1 MVQNKQLETN
11 EQAAMKGRL
20 LARPTQPTQKSVT
33 LGLQSLELEDSERDA
48 LIYVPKTYH
57 PDKPTRLV
65 LMLHGAG
72 GDAYGGLAP
81 FLHLADAA
89 NIILLAPASQNKT
102 WDMLYGEYGSDVTF
116 LDRALMQ
123 VFNRYNIDPANIAV
137 EGFSDGASY
146 ALSIGITNGDLFN
159 HVIAFS
165 PGFMAP
171 KQQFGRPQIFISH
184 GLWDNV
190 LPIDRCSRKI
200 VPQLQRA
207 NYDVVYQ
214 EFKGFHTVPTRI
226 AREALTR
233 FKPVF

>member
-1 MVQNKQLETN
+1 MIKDKQQEQNKQ
-11 EQAAMKGRL
+11 AAMTGL
-20 LARPTQPTQKSVT
+20 MLARPTQPTLESVRHGLQP
-33 LGLQSLELEDSERDA
+33 LGLDAERDA
-48 LIYVPKTYH
+48 LLYVPKNYQ
-57 PDKPTRLV
+57 PDKPAPLV

-72 GDAYGGLAP
+72 GDARGGLAP

-89 NIILLAPASQNKT
+89 SIILLAPASRQKT
-102 WDMLYGEYGSDVTF
+102 WDMLYGEYGSDIAF
-116 LDRALMQ
+116 IDSALMQ
-123 VFNRYNIDPANIAV
+123 TFSRYAVDPAHIAV

-146 ALSIGITNGDLFN
+146 ALSVGITNGDLFS

-171 KQQFGRPQIFISH
+171 KQQHGEPQIFISH
-184 GLWDNV
+184 GKWDNV

-214 EFKGFHTVPTRI
+214 EFNGFHTVPTGI
-226 AREALTR
+226 ARSALTWFTAER
-233 FKPVF
+233 E